1 VVKTFLVVLCGKFV
15 GIVIVFSFI
24 FANKKDMATYT
35 ITISDRTKKG
45 KLLIDFLK
53 TLEGVEIRKEKSNN
67 ALDEALE
74 DIKKGRVYKAKDAT
88 DLINSCLK

>member
-1 VVKTFLVVLCGKFV
+1 
-15 GIVIVFSFI
+15 
-24 FANKKDMATYT
+24 MATYT